1 MHPEF
6 DVDLLRTFVAVVEA
20 GSFTKAAAT
29 VHRSQ
34 AAVSMQIKRLEGM
47 LGTTLFSRNTRNLA
61 LTRPGNTLLEYA
73 RRVIDLHEEAW
84 SAIVRPEVTGR
95 VVLGAP
101 DDYVSSLLSPVLRR
115 FSNLYPHVE
124 IEIVC
129 AQSTALAPMLAD
141 NKIDL
146 AFVTRDRKLR
156 GEYVRSEPMVWVGAS
171 EDTSVLAAS
180 PLPVGLY
187 EPGCVARSHTLAA
200 LDSVQ
205 IRYRAAY
212 SSASLLGLVATVDA
226 GLAVIALTRCSV
238 PSRLAILGDAQG
250 LPKIEPLEIVVARSA
265 KSDRPTCDYLA
276 AQMIQDLSVRSQPR
290 ASAAGPSTPS
300 TSPRDERGSD
310 VQARA

>member
-20 GSFTKAAAT
+20 GSFTKASVT

-34 AAVSMQIKRLEGM
+34 AAVSMQIKRLERM
-47 LGTTLFSRNTRNLA
+47 LGTTLFIRDTRNLA

-73 RRVIDLHEEAW
+73 RRMLDLHEEAW
-84 SAIVRPEVTGR
+84 SAIARPDVSGR

-115 FSNLYPHVE
+115 FSNLYPRVE

-156 GEYVRSEPMVWVGAS
+156 GDLVRREEMVWVGAPD
-171 EDTSVLAAS
+171 DTSVLATS

-187 EPGCVARSHTLAA
+187 EHGCVARAHTLAA
-200 LDSVQ
+200 LNGAG

-226 GLAVIALTRCSV
+226 GLAVVALARCSV
-238 PSRLAILGDAQG
+238 PSRLAIYGEAQG
-250 LPKIEPLEIVVARSA
+250 LPAIEPLEIVVARSA

-276 AQMIQDLSVRSQPR
+276 AQMMQDLSVR
-290 ASAAGPSTPS
+290 G
-300 TSPRDERGSD
+300 
-310 VQARA
+310 QARG

>member
-6 DVDLLRTFVAVVEA
+6 DADLLRTFVAVVDT
-20 GSFTKAAAT
+20 GSFTKASAT

-34 AAVSMQIKRLEGM
+34 AAVSMQIKRLETM
-47 LGTTLFSRNTRNLA
+47 LGTTLFARNTRNLS

-73 RRVIDLHEEAW
+73 RRVLALHEEAW

-129 AQSTALAPMLAD
+129 AQSTSLAPMLAD

-156 GEYVRSEPMVWVGAS
+156 GEFVRSEPMVWVGACV
-171 EDTSVLAAS
+171 DTPVLAAS

-187 EPGCVARSHTLAA
+187 EPGCVARSIRWRARRRADSLSCGIQQREPDGPRCNGGRGVVGGCAHA
-200 LDSVQ
+200 LQ
-205 IRYRAAY
+205 RAAAPRH
-212 SSASLLGLVATVDA
+212 SRRSTRPAEDRATGNRGGAQREIGPADLRLSGRADGSGSVATHSAARVD
-226 GLAVIALTRCSV
+226 GRIVNWCSEV
-238 PSRLAILGDAQG
+238 HAPG
-250 LPKIEPLEIVVARSA
+250 RSA
-265 KSDRPTCDYLA
+265 KRIKT
-276 AQMIQDLSVRSQPR
+276 
-290 ASAAGPSTPS
+290 
-300 TSPRDERGSD
+300 
-310 VQARA
+310 

>member
-6 DVDLLRTFVAVVEA
+6 DVDLLRTFVAVVET
-20 GSFTKAAAT
+20 GSFTKASTT

-34 AAVSMQIKRLEGM
+34 AAVSMQIKRLETM
-47 LGTTLFSRNTRNLA
+47 LGTTLFARNTRNLS

-73 RRVIDLHEEAW
+73 RRVLALHEEAW

-129 AQSTALAPMLAD
+129 AQSTSLAPMLAD

-156 GEYVRSEPMVWVGAS
+156 GEFVRSEPMVWVGAS
-171 EDTSVLAAS
+171 LDTPVLAAS

-187 EPGCVARSHTLAA
+187 EPGCVARQHTLAA
-200 LDSVQ
+200 LDGAR
-205 IRYRAAY
+205 IRYRAAF
-212 SSASLLGLVATVDA
+212 SSASLMGL
-226 GLAVIALTRCSV
+226 V
-238 PSRLAILGDAQG
+238 PSRLAILGEAQG
-250 LPKIEPLEIVVARSA
+250 LPKIAPLEIVVARSA

-276 AQMIQDLSVRSQPR
+276 AQMVQDLSLRPQ
-290 ASAAGPSTPS
+290 AAM
-300 TSPRDERGSD
+300 RG
-310 VQARA
+310 AAAA

>member
-20 GSFTKAAAT
+20 GSFTRAATT

-34 AAVSMQIKRLEGM
+34 AAVSMQIKRLEAM
-47 LGTTLFSRNTRNLA
+47 LGTTLFARNTRNLA

-156 GEYVRSEPMVWVGAS
+156 GEFVRSEPMVWVGAS
-171 EDTSVLAAS
+171 DDPPVLAAS

-187 EPGCVARSHTLAA
+187 EPGCVARIHTLAA
-200 LDSVQ
+200 LDSAR

-238 PSRLAILGDAQG
+238 PSRLAVLGEAQG

-276 AQMIQDLSVRSQPR
+276 AQMIQDLSVRPQTR
-290 ASAAGPSTPS
+290 AVAASAI
-300 TSPRDERGSD
+300 
-310 VQARA
+310 

>member
-20 GSFTKAAAT
+20 GSFTKASVT

-34 AAVSMQIKRLEGM
+34 AAVSMQIKRLERM
-47 LGTTLFSRNTRNLA
+47 LGTTLFTRDTRNLA

-73 RRVIDLHEEAW
+73 RRMLDLHEEAW
-84 SAIVRPEVTGR
+84 SAIARPDVTGR

-156 GEYVRSEPMVWVGAS
+156 GDFVRREDMVWVGAPD
-171 EDTSVLAAS
+171 DTSVLATS

-187 EPGCVARSHTLAA
+187 EHGCVARTHTLDALNAA
-200 LDSVQ
+200 G
-205 IRYRAAY
+205 IKYRAAY

-226 GLAVIALTRCSV
+226 GLAVVALARCSV
-238 PSRLAILGDAQG
+238 PSRLAIYGDAQG
-250 LPKIEPLEIVVARSA
+250 LPPIEPLEIVVARSA

-276 AQMIQDLSVRSQPR
+276 AQMMQDLSVR
-290 ASAAGPSTPS
+290 A
-300 TSPRDERGSD
+300 
-310 VQARA
+310 QARA

>member
-1 MHPEF
+1 VNPEF
-6 DVDLLRTFVAVVEA
+6 DIDLLRSFVAVVDA
-20 GSFTKAAAT
+20 GSFTKAASN

-34 AAVSMQIKRLEGM
+34 AAVSMQIKRLEAM
-47 LGTTLFSRNTRNLA
+47 LGTTLFARNTRSLA

-73 RRVIDLHEEAW
+73 RRSLALQEEAW
-84 SAIVRPEVTGR
+84 SAIVRPEVSGR

-115 FSNLYPHVE
+115 FATLYPRVE

-156 GEYVRSEPMVWVGAS
+156 GEFVRSEPMVWVGAS
-171 EDTSVLAAS
+171 VDTPVLAVS

-187 EPGCVARSHTLAA
+187 EPGCLARQHTLVA
-200 LDSVQ
+200 LDAAR
-205 IRYRAAY
+205 IRYRAAF
-212 SSASLLGLVATVDA
+212 SSASLMGLVATVDA
-226 GLAVIALTRCSV
+226 GLSVIALTRCSV
-238 PSRLAILGDAQG
+238 PSRLAILGEAQG
-250 LPKIEPLEIVVARSA
+250 LPKIAPLDIVVARSA

-276 AQMIQDLSVRSQPR
+276 QQMVQDLSLRSN
-290 ASAAGPSTPS
+290 G
-300 TSPRDERGSD
+300 RG
-310 VQARA
+310 VTAV

>member
-6 DVDLLRTFVAVVEA
+6 NVDLLRTFVAVVEA
-20 GSFTKAAAT
+20 GSFTKAAVT

-34 AAVSMQIKRLEGM
+34 AAVSMQIKRLEQM
-47 LGTTLFSRNTRNLA
+47 LGTTLFARDTRNLS

-84 SAIVRPEVTGR
+84 SAIVRPEVKGR

-156 GEYVRSEPMVWVGAS
+156 GEFVRSEPMVWVGAS
-171 EDTSVLAAS
+171 ADTPVLKLS

-187 EPGCVARSHTLAA
+187 EPGCVARANTLAA
-200 LDSVQ
+200 LDRAR

-212 SSASLLGLVATVDA
+212 SSASLSGLVATVDA
-226 GLAVIALTRCSV
+226 GLSVIALARCSV
-238 PSRLAILGDAQG
+238 PSRLAILGAEHG
-250 LPKIEPLEIVVARSA
+250 LPVIEPLDIVVARSA

-276 AQMIQDLSVRSQPR
+276 AQMVQDLAVRT
-290 ASAAGPSTPS
+290 SARETRE
-300 TSPRDERGSD
+300 TR
-310 VQARA
+310 ARA

>member
-6 DVDLLRTFVAVVEA
+6 DVDLLRTFVAVVDA
-20 GSFTKAAAT
+20 GSFTKAAVT

-34 AAVSMQIKRLEGM
+34 AAVSMQIKRLERM
-47 LGTTLFSRNTRNLA
+47 LGTTLFARDTRNLS

-156 GEYVRSEPMVWVGAS
+156 GEFVRSEPMVWAGAS
-171 EDTSVLAAS
+171 SDTPVLKVS

-187 EPGCVARSHTLAA
+187 EPGCVARTNTLAA
-200 LDSVQ
+200 LDRARV
-205 IRYRAAY
+205 RYRAAY
-212 SSASLLGLVATVDA
+212 SSASLSGLVATVDA
-226 GLAVIALTRCSV
+226 GLSVIALTRCSV
-238 PSRLAILGDAQG
+238 PSRLAILGAEQG
-250 LPKIEPLEIVVARSA
+250 LPTIEPLDIVVARSA
-265 KSDRPTCDYLA
+265 KSNRPTCDYLA
-276 AQMIQDLSVRSQPR
+276 AQMVQDLSVRATAREPR
-290 ASAAGPSTPS
+290 
-300 TSPRDERGSD
+300 
-310 VQARA
+310 VRA

>member
-6 DVDLLRTFVAVVEA
+6 DVDLLRTFVAVVET
-20 GSFTKAAAT
+20 GSFTKAGLS

-34 AAVSMQIKRLEGM
+34 AAVSMQIRRLEQM
-47 LGTTLFSRNTRNLA
+47 LGATLFARTTRNVA
-61 LTRPGNTLLEYA
+61 LTRPGNTLLDYA
-73 RRVIDLHEEAW
+73 RRLIDLHEQAW
-84 SAIVRPEVTGR
+84 SAIVRPEVSGR

-101 DDYVSSLLSPVLRR
+101 DDYVSSLLAPVLRR
-115 FSNLYPHVE
+115 FAKLYPQIE

-156 GEYVRSEPMVWVGAS
+156 GEFVRSEPMVWVGGAN
-171 EDTSVLAAS
+171 DTPVLAIS

-187 EPGCVARSHTLAA
+187 EPGCVARRHTLAA
-200 LDSVQ
+200 LERAH

-212 SSASLLGLVATVDA
+212 SSASQFGLIATVDA
-226 GLAVIALTRCSV
+226 GLAVVALTRSGV
-238 PSRLAILGDAQG
+238 PPRLAILGEAHG
-250 LPKIEPLEIVVARSA
+250 LPAIEPLDIVVARSA

-276 AQMIQDLSVRSQPR
+276 AQMIEDLRVRPPGR
-290 ASAAGPSTPS
+290 TSAVG
-300 TSPRDERGSD
+300 
-310 VQARA
+310 

>member
-6 DVDLLRTFVAVVEA
+6 DVDLLRTFLAVVEA
-20 GSFTKAAAT
+20 GSFTKAAVS

-34 AAVSMQIKRLEGM
+34 AAVSMQIKRLERM
-47 LGTTLFSRNTRNLA
+47 LGTTLFARDTRNLS

-101 DDYVSSLLSPVLRR
+101 DDYVSSLLSPILRR

-156 GEYVRSEPMVWVGAS
+156 GEFVRSEPMVWVGAS
-171 EDTSVLAAS
+171 ADTPVLNVS

-187 EPGCVARSHTLAA
+187 EPGCVARSNTLAA
-200 LDSVQ
+200 LDRAR

-212 SSASLLGLVATVDA
+212 SSASLSGLVATVDA
-226 GLAVIALTRCSV
+226 GLSVIALARCSV
-238 PSRLAILGDAQG
+238 PSRLAILGAEQG
-250 LPKIEPLEIVVARSA
+250 LPTIEPLDIVVARSA

-276 AQMIQDLSVRSQPR
+276 AQMVQDLSVRAPAREPR
-290 ASAAGPSTPS
+290 
-300 TSPRDERGSD
+300 E
-310 VQARA
+310 ARVRA

>member
-1 MHPEF
+1 MHADF
-6 DVDLLRTFVAVVEA
+6 DIDLLRTFVAVVEA
-20 GSFTKAAAT
+20 GSFTKASGV

-34 AAVSMQIKRLEGM
+34 AAVSMQIKRLERM
-47 LGTTLFSRNTRNLA
+47 LGTTLFTRDTRNLS

-141 NKIDL
+141 NRIDL

-156 GEYVRSEPMVWVGAS
+156 GEFVRSEPMVWVGAS
-171 EDTSVLAAS
+171 ADTPVLNLS

-187 EPGCVARSHTLAA
+187 EPGCVARTNTLAA
-200 LDSVQ
+200 LDRAR

-212 SSASLLGLVATVDA
+212 SSASLSGLVATVDA
-226 GLAVIALTRCSV
+226 GLSVIALARCSV
-238 PSRLAILGDAQG
+238 PARLTVLGGEHG
-250 LPKIEPLEIVVARSA
+250 LPVIEPLDIVVARSA

-276 AQMIQDLSVRSQPR
+276 AQMVQDLSVRAMVRDTREPR
-290 ASAAGPSTPS
+290 A
-300 TSPRDERGSD
+300 
-310 VQARA
+310 RA

>member
-1 MHPEF
+1 MNPEF
-6 DVDLLRTFVAVVEA
+6 DIDLLRSFVAVVDA
-20 GSFTKAAAT
+20 GSFTKAAAN

-34 AAVSMQIKRLEGM
+34 AAVSMQIKRLEAM
-47 LGTTLFSRNTRNLA
+47 LGTTLFARNTRSLA

-73 RRVIDLHEEAW
+73 RRSLALQEEAW
-84 SAIVRPEVTGR
+84 SAIVRPEVSGR

-115 FSNLYPHVE
+115 FATLYPRVE

-156 GEYVRSEPMVWVGAS
+156 GEFVRSEPMVWVGAS
-171 EDTSVLAAS
+171 ADTPVLAVS

-187 EPGCVARSHTLAA
+187 EPGCLARQHTLVA
-200 LDSVQ
+200 LDAAH
-205 IRYRAAY
+205 IRYRAAF
-212 SSASLLGLVATVDA
+212 SSASLMGLVATVDA
-226 GLAVIALTRCSV
+226 GLSVIALTRCSV
-238 PSRLAILGDAQG
+238 PSRLVILGEAQG
-250 LPKIEPLEIVVARSA
+250 LPKIAPLDIVVARSA

-276 AQMIQDLSVRSQPR
+276 QQMVQDLSLRSTGKG
-290 ASAAGPSTPS
+290 AGTL
-300 TSPRDERGSD
+300 
-310 VQARA
+310 

>member
-20 GSFTKAAAT
+20 GSFTKAAVT

-34 AAVSMQIKRLEGM
+34 AAVSMQVKRLERM
-47 LGTTLFSRNTRNLA
+47 LGTTLFARDTRNLS

-156 GEYVRSEPMVWVGAS
+156 GEFVRSEPMVWAGAS
-171 EDTSVLAAS
+171 VDTPVLNVS

-187 EPGCVARSHTLAA
+187 EPGCVARTNTLAA
-200 LDSVQ
+200 LDRAR

-212 SSASLLGLVATVDA
+212 SSASLSGLVATVDA
-226 GLAVIALTRCSV
+226 GLSVIALTRCSV
-238 PSRLAILGDAQG
+238 PSRLAMLGAEQG
-250 LPKIEPLEIVVARSA
+250 LPAIEPLDIVVARSA

-276 AQMIQDLSVRSQPR
+276 AQMVQDLSVR
-290 ASAAGPSTPS
+290 ASARE
-300 TSPRDERGSD
+300 PR
-310 VQARA
+310 VRA

>member
-47 LGTTLFSRNTRNLA
+47 LGTTLFARNTRNLA

-156 GEYVRSEPMVWVGAS
+156 GEFVRSEPMVWVGAS
-171 EDTSVLAAS
+171 EDTPVLAAS

-200 LDSVQ
+200 LDAAR

-212 SSASLLGLVATVDA
+212 SSASLLGPGGDGGCGLGRDRADSLQRAVTLGDPRRGA
-226 GLAVIALTRCSV
+226 GLAEDRAAGDRGGAQRQIGPADL
-238 PSRLAILGDAQG
+238 RLPRGADDSG
-250 LPKIEPLEIVVARSA
+250 S
-265 KSDRPTCDYLA
+265 
-276 AQMIQDLSVRSQPR
+276 SVRPQTR
-290 ASAAGPSTPS
+290 AAAAS
-300 TSPRDERGSD
+300 
-310 VQARA
+310 

>member
-20 GSFTKAAAT
+20 GSFTKAAVS

-34 AAVSMQIKRLEGM
+34 AAVSMQIKRLERM
-47 LGTTLFSRNTRNLA
+47 LGTTLFARDTRNLS

-156 GEYVRSEPMVWVGAS
+156 GEFVRSEPMVWVGAS
-171 EDTSVLAAS
+171 ADTSVLNIS

-187 EPGCVARSHTLAA
+187 EPGCVARANTLAA
-200 LDSVQ
+200 LDRARL
-205 IRYRAAY
+205 RYRAAY
-212 SSASLLGLVATVDA
+212 SSASLSGLVATVDA
-226 GLAVIALTRCSV
+226 GLSVIALARCSV
-238 PSRLAILGDAQG
+238 PSRLAILGAEQG
-250 LPKIEPLEIVVARSA
+250 LPTIEPLDIVVARSA

-276 AQMIQDLSVRSQPR
+276 AQMVQDLSVRAPVR
-290 ASAAGPSTPS
+290 EARET
-300 TSPRDERGSD
+300 R
-310 VQARA
+310 ARA

>member
-20 GSFTKAAAT
+20 GSFTKAAVT

-34 AAVSMQIKRLEGM
+34 AAVSMQIKRLERM
-47 LGTTLFSRNTRNLA
+47 LGTTLFARDTRNLS

-73 RRVIDLHEEAW
+73 RPVIDLHEEAW

-156 GEYVRSEPMVWVGAS
+156 GEFVRSEPMVWVGAS
-171 EDTSVLAAS
+171 EDTSVLNVS

-187 EPGCVARSHTLAA
+187 EPGCVARSNTLAA
-200 LDSVQ
+200 LDRAR

-212 SSASLLGLVATVDA
+212 SSASLSGLVATVDA
-226 GLAVIALTRCSV
+226 GLSVIALARCSV
-238 PSRLAILGDAQG
+238 PSRLAILGAEQG
-250 LPKIEPLEIVVARSA
+250 LPVIEPLEIVVARSA
-265 KSDRPTCDYLA
+265 KSDRPTCDYFA
-276 AQMIQDLSVRSQPR
+276 AQMLQDLSVR
-290 ASAAGPSTPS
+290 G
-300 TSPRDERGSD
+300 SPRETREARE
-310 VQARA
+310 ARARA

>member
-6 DVDLLRTFVAVVEA
+6 DIDLLRTFVAVVET
-20 GSFTKAAAT
+20 GSFTKAAVA

-34 AAVSMQIKRLEGM
+34 AAVSMQIKRLERM
-47 LGTTLFSRNTRNLA
+47 LGTTLFARDTRNLA

-73 RRVIDLHEEAW
+73 RRVIDLHHEAW

-101 DDYVSSLLSPVLRR
+101 DDYVASLLSPVLRR

-129 AQSTALAPMLAD
+129 AQSTSLAPMLAD

-156 GEYVRSEPMVWVGAS
+156 GEFVRREPMVWVGSS
-171 EDTSVLAAS
+171 EDTAVLAAS

-187 EPGCVARSHTLAA
+187 EPGCVARQHTLAA
-200 LDSVQ
+200 LDAAK

-226 GLAVIALTRCSV
+226 GLAVIALARCSV
-238 PSRLAILGDAQG
+238 PSRLSILGEAQG
-250 LPKIEPLEIVVARSA
+250 LPAIEPLEIVVARSA

-276 AQMIQDLSVRSQPR
+276 AQMVQDLGVRVPARASS
-290 ASAAGPSTPS
+290 ASAAEGASA
-300 TSPRDERGSD
+300 
-310 VQARA
+310 QA